1 MYWEALMQTVEML
14 PKAFATYAK
23 APSQEPS
30 DDSLIQLI
38 AGRDKRAME
47 ALFERHNVRVYRF
60 VLRLAGNAS
69 HAEDIVSEVFLEVWR
84 RAGAFEG
91 KSRVSTWLLAIAR
104 HKAYDARRR
113 HAATTPLDDDM
124 AAAIIDPADNPEMAA
139 NRGNRDALIRTCLA
153 QLSPAHREIINLVYY
168 HERSVKEIAQIA
180 GIPEGTVKTRM
191 FHARRR
197 TAELLMAAG
206 VDHSWAY

>member
-1 MYWEALMQTVEML
+1 MQTVATL

-23 APSQEPS
+23 PRSLEPS
-30 DDSLIQLI
+30 DESLIQLI
-38 AGRDKRAME
+38 VKRDKRAME
-47 ALFERHNVRVYRF
+47 VLFERHNVRVYRF
-60 VLRLAGNAS
+60 VLRLAGDAS
-69 HAEDIVSEVFLEVWR
+69 LAEDIVSEVFLDVWR
-84 RAGAFEG
+84 RADGFEG

-113 HAATTPLDDDM
+113 HTAMPLDDDM
-124 AAAIIDPADNPEMAA
+124 AAAIMDPADNPEIAA
-139 NRGNRDALIRTCLA
+139 NRNSRNALIKTCLA
-153 QLSPAHREIINLVYY
+153 QLSPAHREIIDLVYY

-206 VDHSWAY
+206 VDDQWAY

>member
-1 MYWEALMQTVEML
+1 MQTVEML

-23 APSQEPS
+23 PSSQEPS
-30 DDSLIQLI
+30 DESLIQLI
-38 AGRDKRAME
+38 ARRDKRAMQ

-69 HAEDIVSEVFLEVWR
+69 LAEDIVSEVFLEVWR
-84 RAGAFEG
+84 RADAFEG

-104 HKAYDARRR
+104 HKAYDAHRR
-113 HAATTPLDDDM
+113 HAATAPLDDDM

-139 NRGNRDALIRTCLA
+139 NRENCNALIRTCLA
-153 QLSPAHREIINLVYY
+153 QLSPAHREIIDLVYY

-197 TAELLMAAG
+197 TAKLLMAVG

>member
-23 APSQEPS
+23 PPSHEPS
-30 DDSLIQLI
+30 DESLIQLI
-38 AGRDKRAME
+38 ARRDKRAMQ

-69 HAEDIVSEVFLEVWR
+69 LAEDIVSEVFLEAWR
-84 RAGAFEG
+84 RADAFEG

-104 HKAYDARRR
+104 HKAYDAHRR

-139 NRGNRDALIRTCLA
+139 NRENRNALIRTCLA
-153 QLSPAHREIINLVYY
+153 QLSPAHREIIDLVYY

-197 TAELLMAAG
+197 TAKLLMAVG

>member
-1 MYWEALMQTVEML
+1 MFWEALMQTMEML

-23 APSQEPS
+23 PPSHEPS
-30 DDSLIQLI
+30 DESLIQLI
-38 AGRDKRAME
+38 AGRDKRAMQ

-69 HAEDIVSEVFLEVWR
+69 LAEDIVSEVFLDVWR
-84 RAGAFEG
+84 QAGAFEG

-104 HKAYDARRR
+104 YKAYDAHRR

-124 AAAIIDPADNPEMAA
+124 AAAIIDPADNPEVAA
-139 NRGNRDALIRTCLA
+139 NRENRDALIRTCLA
-153 QLSPAHREIINLVYY
+153 QLSPAHREIIDLVYY

-197 TAELLMAAG
+197 TAELLKAAG
-206 VDHSWAY
+206 VDRSWVY

>member
-1 MYWEALMQTVEML
+1 MQTVEML

-23 APSQEPS
+23 LPSQEPS
-30 DDSLIQLI
+30 DESLIQLI
-38 AGRDKRAME
+38 AGRDRRAMQ

-60 VLRLAGNAS
+60 VLRLAGDAS
-69 HAEDIVSEVFLEVWR
+69 LAEDIVSEVFLDVWR
-84 RAGAFEG
+84 RADTFEG

-113 HAATTPLDDDM
+113 HAATPLDDDM
-124 AAAIIDPADNPEMAA
+124 AAAIMDPADNPEIAA
-139 NRGNRDALIRTCLA
+139 TRKSCNAIIRTCLA
-153 QLSPAHREIINLVYY
+153 QLSPAHREIIDLVYY

-206 VDHSWAY
+206 VDRSWA

>member
-1 MYWEALMQTVEML
+1 MQTVVML

-30 DDSLIQLI
+30 DESLIQLI
-38 AGRDKRAME
+38 ARRDKRAMQ

-69 HAEDIVSEVFLEVWR
+69 LAEDIVSEVFLEVWR
-84 RAGAFEG
+84 QAGAFEG

-104 HKAYDARRR
+104 HKAYDAHRR

-139 NRGNRDALIRTCLA
+139 NRENRNALIRTCLA
-153 QLSPAHREIINLVYY
+153 QLSPAHREIIDLVYY

-197 TAELLMAAG
+197 TAELLMAVG
-206 VDHSWAY
+206 VDRSWAY

>member
-1 MYWEALMQTVEML
+1 MFWEALMQTVVML
-14 PKAFATYAK
+14 PKAFAAYAK
-23 APSQEPS
+23 PSSHDPS
-30 DDSLIQLI
+30 DESLIQLI
-38 AGRDKRAME
+38 ARRDKRAMQ

-69 HAEDIVSEVFLEVWR
+69 LAEDIVSEVFLEVWR

-104 HKAYDARRR
+104 HKAYDAHRR

-124 AAAIIDPADNPEMAA
+124 AEAIIDPADNPEMAA

-153 QLSPAHREIINLVYY
+153 QLSPAHREIIDLVYY

-206 VDHSWAY
+206 VDHAWAC

>member
-1 MYWEALMQTVEML
+1 MHTVVML
-14 PKAFATYAK
+14 PKAFAAYAK
-23 APSQEPS
+23 PSHEPS
-30 DDSLIQLI
+30 DESLIQLI
-38 AGRDKRAME
+38 ARRDKRAME
-47 ALFERHNVRVYRF
+47 ALFERHNLRVYRF
-60 VLRLAGNAS
+60 VLRLTGNVS
-69 HAEDIVSEVFLEVWR
+69 LAEDIVSEVFLEVWR

-113 HAATTPLDDDM
+113 HATTTPLDDDM
-124 AAAIIDPADNPEMAA
+124 AAAIVDPADNPEVAA
-139 NRGNRDALIRTCLA
+139 NRENRDALIRTCLT
-153 QLSPAHREIINLVYY
+153 QLSPAHREVIDLVYY
-168 HERSVKEIAQIA
+168 HERSVKEIAQIV

-197 TAELLMAAG
+197 TAELLTAAG